1 MNLEKVRLWTKDFVI
16 ISFVNF
22 FIALNFYLLMIIISE
37 FAMNK
42 FKALPSE
49 AGLLPDF
56 YIYALI
62 ARLFSG
68 KWIGIIGQQN
78 TLYTGLI

>member
-49 AGLLPDF
+49 AGLAAGIF
-56 YIYALI
+56 IFGALI
-62 ARLFSG
+62 ARLLSG

-78 TLYTGLI
+78 TLYTG